1 MAERIISLDGVHD
14 HLIDINNQHV
24 KAFDAVIVITP
35 QESEMDIE
43 YKIAIG
49 TQSQIDNKR
58 EIPFSKL
65 KGVYKKTLSH
75 IPVGDA
81 DIFYIIMNSSKPMS
95 EIHVS
100 VNLND
105 KTDHSNDKQPTPAV
119 EVVPTKEAFI
129 PATKEAVK
137 PSRSYLKYTVAI
149 VIIAVGAYFLY
160 NFWKKSKNNVVT
172 APITAPLAVTS
183 APVSTLNAVP
193 VPTLVTAN
201 AVPVS
206 TNAAPAPA
214 PAMSFSEKRMSASS
228 SSSVESV
235 PTRQHKKPT
244 FTFY

>member
-58 EIPFSKL
+58 EIPFSNL

-100 VNLND
+100 INLND

-119 EVVPTKEAFI
+119 EVVPTKEAVI

-160 NFWKKSKNNVVT
+160 NFWKKSKNNVAT
-172 APITAPLAVTS
+172 APITAPLADVT

-193 VPTLVTAN
+193 VPTN
-201 AVPVS
+201 AAP
-206 TNAAPAPA
+206 APAPAPA